1 MNVTIKTPSRI
12 HLGLIDLNGSMGR
25 LYGSIGLALNSP
37 QVILEARNS
46 DKLRVAGQDKERIE
60 ALVKKFSEAYNVD
73 SNIEINVSQTIPE
86 HSGLGSGTQLALS
99 VATAMSY
106 INKLSVDVRDLART
120 MGRGKISG
128 IGIEAFKHGG
138 FIIDAGVKVGSEG
151 EIPSPIYRINF
162 PKDWTFVL
170 AIPSAARGLFGEK
183 EESAFKKVIPASPD
197 IAREVCRLLQM
208 KMLPAMME
216 KDIATFGKALMEVD
230 KTVGL
235 YFEGVQNGIYTDAGT
250 QKLVECML
258 EAGAYGAGQSSWG
271 PAVYGLVDDSGA
283 QKLEAAVDA
292 FMKETCTEC
301 SIIRTHANNQG
312 AKISA
317 MEDAE

>member
-12 HLGLIDLNGSMGR
+12 HLGLIDLNGSLGR
-25 LYGSIGLALNSP
+25 VYGSIGLALNSP
-37 QVILEARNS
+37 PVVLEAKNA
-46 DKLRVAGQDKERIE
+46 DKLRVIGQDAERVS
-60 ALVKKFSEAYNVD
+60 ALVKRFCEAYNVD
-73 SNIEINVSQTIPE
+73 SNVEVNVQQAIPE

-99 VATAMSY
+99 VATALSY
-106 INKLSVDVRDLART
+106 IHKLSVDVRDLART
-120 MGRGKISG
+120 MGRGKVSG

-208 KMLPAMME
+208 KMLPALME

-235 YFEGVQNGIYTDAGT
+235 YFEGVQDGIYSDAGT
-250 QKLVECML
+250 QKLVESML
-258 EAGAYGAGQSSWG
+258 AAGAYGAGQRSWG
-271 PAVYGLVDDSGA
+271 PAVYGLVEDSGA
-283 QKLEAAVDA
+283 QKLEAAVEA

-301 SIIRTHANNQG
+301 SIIRTHANNAG

-317 MEDAE
+317 LEDA